1 MAVFGTVVA
10 AVEIEM
16 AVETGIVRIAGS
28 APEFGV
34 VVITVLVLI
43 GVDLEKL

>member
-1 MAVFGTVVA
+1 MFGTVVA
-10 AVEIEM
+10 AVGIEM
-16 AVETGIVRIAGS
+16 AVETEIVRVAVF
-28 APEFGV
+28 APEFG